1 MPEPVRV
8 ALIYGSVREQR
19 VCDTIVRWA
28 ADRIRSDGGFRLD
41 FIDPR
46 DDADHAATAARV
58 NTCPELA
65 A

>member
-1 MPEPVRV
+1 MQEPVRV

-19 VCDTIVRWA
+19 FRDTIVRWA
-28 ADRIRSDGGFRLD
+28 ADRVWSDGGFRLD

-46 DDADHAATAARV
+46 EDADPAATAARAGA
-58 NTCPELA
+58 CPELA